1 MLKKKYISFYII
13 ISFSIYCALIIGQSW
28 DEVSYITLGKER
40 LSYLFSLGI
49 NKVSQPFWNSH
60 HYPGISYTINAFL
73 LSLFSTKYELESIHL
88 INLLI
93 SISAVFGISKVAKE
107 LFNKK
112 VSLIIF
118 TIFILYPTFFG
129 HMAINANDTVVATCN
144 VWITYLILKYLK
156 KQKDKNKNKYL
167 FFISFLVAV
176 GTGVR
181 LVFVASLIPQIIF
194 ILFDILVFKK
204 FLNNNFSKRI
214 LYQDLLK
221 IIFTSYIIVIL
232 FWAPTHTNILILP
245 INFFIEMISNTNV
258 GWPIGLINGEYFFSH
273 DPPISYLLLNLFFK
287 TPEYILFLYLLSIL
301 FIFYYNKFFEKNF
314 KDFNYK
320 ILFILTILVFPNFL
334 MVLKIFPI
342 YDGLRLFLYV
352 LPFFLLIPSLS
363 LFVLIVKYKEFMI
376 KVFTYISLFLFI
388 FFIIKFIIITPYH
401 YLYLNSLSGN
411 FENKEK
417 NFENDYWGISMK
429 ELIKKSKF
437 LNEDYNKLAICG
449 ANPKVVKF
457 YLKKYNFS
465 KVKIVRED
473 EKYDFIIMTN
483 RTIYNP
489 SEEVSKTQTC
499 FQKYKGKNVSSVKR
513 GYLTISQ
520 IK

>member
-1 MLKKKYISFYII
+1 MNKKIKNIFFYII

-49 NKVSQPFWNSH
+49 NKVNQPFWNSH
-60 HYPGISYTINAFL
+60 HHPGVSYTITAFL
-73 LSLFSTKYELESIHL
+73 LSLFSSKYELESIHL

-93 SISAVFGISKVAKE
+93 SISAVFGISRVAKE

-118 TIFILYPTFFG
+118 GIFILYPTFFG
-129 HMAINANDTVVATCN
+129 HMTINANDTVVATCN
-144 VWITYLILKYLK
+144 VWITYLILRYLK
-156 KQKDKNKNKYL
+156 NQKDKNKHL
-167 FFISFLVAV
+167 FLMSFLLAA

-181 LVFVASLIPQIIF
+181 LVFVGSLIPQIIF
-194 ILFDILVFKK
+194 ILFDIFIFKK
-204 FLNNNFSKRI
+204 FINKNFSKKKF
-214 LYQDLLK
+214 YQDLIK
-221 IIFTSYIIVIL
+221 IIFLSYVIIIL
-232 FWAPTHTNILILP
+232 FWAPTHPNILILP
-245 INFFIEMISNTNV
+245 INFFTEMISNTNV
-258 GWPIGLINGEYFFSH
+258 GWPIGLVNGEYFFSH
-273 DPPISYLLLNLFFK
+273 DPPKSYLLLNLFFR
-287 TPEYILFLYLLSIL
+287 TPEYILFLYVLSIL
-301 FIFYYNKFFEKNF
+301 FIFNYNKFFEKNF

-320 ILFILTILVFPNFL
+320 ILFILTILIFPNFL
-334 MVLKIFPI
+334 MVFKIFPI

-363 LFVLIVKYKEFMI
+363 LFVLITKYKEFMI
-376 KVFTYISLFLFI
+376 KVFTYVSLFLFI
-388 FFIIKFIIITPYH
+388 IFMIKFIIITPYH
-401 YLYLNSLSGN
+401 YLYLNSFSGN

-429 ELIKKSKF
+429 ELIKKSNF
-437 LNEDYNKLAICG
+437 LNDDYNKLAICG
-449 ANPKVVKF
+449 VNPKVVKF

-473 EKYDFIIMTN
+473 ENYDFIIMTN

-489 SEEVSKTQTC
+489 NEDISKTKTC
-499 FQKYKGKNVSSVKR
+499 FQKHKGKDISNVKR